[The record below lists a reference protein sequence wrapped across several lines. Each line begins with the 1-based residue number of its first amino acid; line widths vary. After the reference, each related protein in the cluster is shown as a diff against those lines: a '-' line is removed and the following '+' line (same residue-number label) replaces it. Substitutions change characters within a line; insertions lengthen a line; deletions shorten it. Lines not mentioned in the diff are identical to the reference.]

1 MFNNTFAIGISPLE
15 GFFRFSFFAII
26 VGNRSVKKQRVSN
39 SNSNFE
45 TASLS
50 IVHVQKRYANQ
61 ETII

>member
-15 GFFRFSFFAII
+15 GFFRFSSFAII
-26 VGNRSVKKQRVSN
+26 VGNRSVEKQRVSN
-39 SNSNFE
+39 SNNFE

-50 IVHVQKRYANQ
+50 IVHVQKRCANQ